1 MKTFF
6 RIVSGLFLLAILSAC
21 GGGGGSAGGSG
32 SGVALFTS
40 AASAINILP
49 GEVHTYTIGGGI
61 PSYSATSSNT
71 ALKVSVSDKTLTIAA
86 VGSGTA
92 TVTVTDKA
100 GAKVSIDVT
109 VGTGATLTTSAP
121 ASVTVGVGA
130 VTSKYSIT
138 GGTGVYAVN
147 SSDTSI
153 ANVGISGSAFV
164 IGGVSTGKTTVVVK
178 DNAGQSVSIDV
189 TVIGGTLSLFTTAPS
204 AVTVPSGKTVSYSI
218 SGGSA
223 PYSVSSNNTGAAD
236 VSLKQNGTDF
246 DIKAIAAGN
255 ANIVVTDASRS
266 SVTIAV
272 TVTTPAAGTLSVLP
286 AGASGSVGDTLKF
299 NVVGGVLPYKV
310 TNTNDS
316 IALVAASG
324 DGSSFTAA
332 LGNVGSTIVTIIDSL
347 GTTSNITIVVN
358 ANAST
363 LRLAPNAIEVSEQSV
378 ESFQLK
384 IYGGSA
390 PYTAFTSDPKF
401 GGVSISGNTF
411 TVGVPPSGT
420 DRRCVTLTT
429 ALGVYPV
436 SLTVVDS
443 LGASAVSI
451 MSVRD
456 TLDATCK

>member
-6 RIVSGLFLLAILSAC
+6 QIVSGLFLLAILSAC
-21 GGGGGSAGGSG
+21 GGGGGSAGTSMNGA
-32 SGVALFTS
+32 ALFTT
-40 AASAINILP
+40 AADKIQMLY
-49 GEVHTYTIGGGI
+49 GETKTFTVGGGV
-61 PSYSATSSNT
+61 PSYSVSSSG
-71 ALKVSVSDKTLTIAA
+71 AVSAKVSGTTLTIETTAT
-86 VGSGTA
+86 GTG
-92 TVTVTDKA
+92 TVTVTDKV
-100 GAKVSIDVT
+100 GTKVAIDVT
-109 VGTGATLTTSAP
+109 VGTGAALSTTAP
-121 ASVTVGVGA
+121 ASVSVGVGA
-130 VTSKYSIT
+130 VTSKYFIT

-153 ANVGISGSAFV
+153 ANVGMSDNIFV
-164 IGGVSTGKTTVVVK
+164 IGGVSTGTTTVVVK
-178 DNAGQSVSIDV
+178 DNAGQSVSIAV
-189 TVIGGTLSLFTTAPS
+189 TVIGGTRSLFTTAPS

-223 PYSVSSNNTGAAD
+223 PYSVSSNNSGAAD

-246 DIKAIAAGN
+246 DINAIAAGA

-316 IALVAASG
+316 IALVTASSN
-324 DGSSFTAA
+324 GSSFTAA

-390 PYTAFTSDPKF
+390 PYTAFTSDPQF
-401 GGVSISGNTF
+401 GLVSISGNTY
-411 TVGVPPSGT
+411 TVAAPGGT
-420 DRRCVTLTT
+420 NRRCVTTTT